1 MKLAFRSAVS
11 RLSLIAALTAFV
23 VSPGLAAKK
32 PADVEKASPKN
43 VDQTFEQI
51 KLLVDV
57 YQQVMQNY
65 VEEVDSQQLIYGAAT
80 GLVQTL
86 DPFSQFM
93 VPEAREE
100 MQTVTE
106 GQFGGLGIRIMMKDN
121 YLTVITPLPDT
132 PAYKAGVLPEDRIL
146 GIDDQSTQGMSLQ
159 DAVKKLRGAPKT
171 QVKVTIGRE
180 GAKEPIPIT
189 LTREAIVIASVKGR
203 MLTNE
208 IGYVRISE
216 FIEPTLRDLESNL
229 KSLQKDG
236 MKSLVLDLR
245 NNPGGLLTSAV
256 DVCKEFFGD
265 QKLIVFTEGRAQPRQ
280 EFHAGVTAP
289 YKKLPMVVLINHGS
303 ASGSEIVAGA
313 MQDLSRAVLV
323 GTESFGK
330 GSVQSVISLEDGS
343 GLRLTTAKY
352 YTPSGRS
359 IHRNAKTGKGGIQ
372 PDIEVAVDRETEVK
386 LQAQAEEI
394 YAKGKEAHSAVA
406 DPEKTKDV
414 ALDRAIE
421 LLKIRPLMLGQKE
434 G

>member
-1 MKLAFRSAVS
+1 MNNRLTLHRVLLSATLAAF
-11 RLSLIAALTAFV
+11 LSTPSI
-23 VSPGLAAKK
+23 AAKK
-32 PADVEKASPKN
+32 PEPVDKQKN

-57 YQQVMQNY
+57 YQQVLQNY
-65 VEEVDSQQLIYGAAT
+65 VEEVDSQNLIYGAAT

-121 YLTVITPLPDT
+121 WLTVITPLPDT
-132 PAYKAGVLPEDRIL
+132 PAYKAGVLPEDKIIM
-146 GIDDQSTQGMSLQ
+146 IDDQPTQGITLQ

-171 QVKVTIGRE
+171 QVKVTIARE
-180 GAKEPIPIT
+180 GSKEPIPVT
-189 LTREAIVIASVKGR
+189 LTRENIVINSVRGK
-203 MLTNE
+203 LLNND
-208 IGYVRISE
+208 IGYVRITE
-216 FIEPTLRDLESNL
+216 FIEPTLRDLEDNL
-229 KSLQKDG
+229 KSLQKQG

-256 DVCKEFFGD
+256 DVSKEFFGD
-265 QKLIVFTEGRAQPRQ
+265 QKLIVYTEGRAQPRQ
-280 EFHAGVTAP
+280 EFRAGVTAP
-289 YKKLPMVVLINHGS
+289 YKKLPMVVLINRGS

-313 MQDLSRAVLV
+313 MQDHGRAILI
-323 GTESFGK
+323 GSESFGK

-352 YTPSGRS
+352 FTPSGRS
-359 IHRNAKTGKGGIQ
+359 IHRNEKTGKGGIQ
-372 PDIEVAVDRETEVK
+372 PDIEIPVDRETEVK

-394 YAKGKEAHSAVA
+394 YAKGKESHSAVV
-406 DPEKTKDV
+406 DTDKVKDV

-421 LLKIRPLMLGQKE
+421 ILKIRPIMLGQKE

>member
-1 MKLAFRSAVS
+1 TGALAFP
-11 RLSLIAALTAFV
+11 AA
-23 VSPGLAAKK
+23 AAKK
-32 PADVEKASPKN
+32 PAPPAENKQKN

-57 YQQVMQNY
+57 YQQVLQNY
-65 VEEVDSQQLIYGAAT
+65 VEEVDPQNLIYGAAT

-121 YLTVITPLPDT
+121 WLTVITPLPDT
-132 PAYKAGVLPEDRIL
+132 PAFKAGIIPEDKIVM
-146 GIDDQSTQGMSLQ
+146 IDSEPTQGMALS
-159 DAVKKLRGAPKT
+159 DAVKKLRGAPKS
-171 QVKVTIGRE
+171 QVKITIVRE
-180 GAKEPIPIT
+180 GSKEPIPIT
-189 LTREAIVIASVKGR
+189 LTRENIVIASVRSK
-203 MLTNE
+203 MLNNE
-208 IGYVRISE
+208 VGYVRITE
-216 FIEPTLRDLESNL
+216 FIEPTLRDLEDAL
-229 KSLQKDG
+229 KSLQKQG

-256 DVCKEFFGD
+256 DVCKEFIGD
-265 QKLIVFTEGRAQPRQ
+265 QKLVVYTEGRAQPRQ
-280 EFHAGVTAP
+280 DFRAGVNAP
-289 YKKLPMVVLINHGS
+289 YKKLPMVVLVNRGS

-313 MQDLSRAVLV
+313 MQDLGRAIII
-323 GTESFGK
+323 GSETFGK

-359 IHRNAKTGKGGIQ
+359 IHRNEKTGKGGIQ
-372 PDIEVAVDRETEVK
+372 PDVEVPVDRETEVK
-386 LQAQAEEI
+386 LQAQSEEI
-394 YAKGKEAHSAVA
+394 YSKGKASHSAV
-406 DPEKTKDV
+406 PEAERVRDV
-414 ALDRAIE
+414 ALDRAME
-421 LLKIRPLMLGQKE
+421 LLKIRPIMLGSQKE

>member
-1 MKLAFRSAVS
+1 MKFAFRSS
-11 RLSLIAALTAFV
+11 LTRLSVIAALTVFAAA
-23 VSPGLAAKK
+23 PGFAAKK
-32 PADVEKASPKN
+32 PSEPEKAPKT

-65 VEEVDSQQLIYGAAT
+65 VEEVDSQQLIYGAAS

-121 YLTVITPLPDT
+121 FLTVITPLPDT
-132 PAYKAGVLPEDRIL
+132 PAYKAGVLPEDRIV

-159 DAVKKLRGAPKT
+159 DAVKKLRGAPKS
-171 QVKVTIGRE
+171 QVKVTLARE
-180 GAKEPIPIT
+180 GSKEPIAIT
-189 LTREAIVIASVKGR
+189 LTRESIIINSVRGR
-203 MLTNE
+203 MLTND

-216 FIEPTLRDLESNL
+216 FIEPTLRDLENNL
-229 KSLQKDG
+229 KMLQKSG

-265 QKLIVFTEGRAQPRQ
+265 QKLIVYTEGRAQPRQ

-289 YKKLPMVVLINHGS
+289 FKKLPMVVLINRGS

-313 MQDLSRAVLV
+313 MQDLSRAVLI
-323 GTESFGK
+323 GTETFGK

-352 YTPSGRS
+352 FTPNGRS
-359 IHRNAKTGKGGIQ
+359 IHRDQKTGKGGIQ
-372 PDIEVAVDRETEVK
+372 PDIEIPVDRETEVK

-394 YAKGKEAHSAVA
+394 YAKGKESHSAVK
-406 DPEKTKDV
+406 DPEKVKDV
-414 ALDRAIE
+414 ALDRAVEI
-421 LLKIRPLMLGQKE
+421 LKIRPLMLGQKE